1 MRMTQRLRSRATRT
15 VLLFV
20 CAIVAV
26 HAHPRAA
33 QVTATQIL
41 RRTLTVPADRP
52 ITIDATVAELQ
63 VTGWTRRD
71 IEIEI
76 TLPRDADRSGFDMG
90 IEDLPSA
97 LRIQALQLPGRI
109 DRLLRPS
116 IIVRAPGNSVFER
129 IRLVDGPIVLEGLTG
144 RVTASSRQGGIEGNH
159 LAGVVRL
166 ETGFG
171 NVMLRNAELVPD
183 GLLRLRAF
191 NGDVS
196 VQLRRRP
203 ADARILAMTFNGRI
217 TSDIPLAMK
226 ASFGPKYGSA
236 SLGDGEPVLSI
247 DVLKGSIGITLKR

>member
-1 MRMTQRLRSRATRT
+1 M
-15 VLLFV
+15 
-20 CAIVAV
+20 
-26 HAHPRAA
+26 
-33 QVTATQIL
+33 
-41 RRTLTVPADRP
+41 
-52 ITIDATVAELQ
+52 
-63 VTGWTRRD
+63 
-71 IEIEI
+71 
-76 TLPRDADRSGFDMG
+76 
-90 IEDLPSA
+90 
-97 LRIQALQLPGRI
+97 
-109 DRLLRPS
+109 
-116 IIVRAPGNSVFER
+116 
-129 IRLVDGPIVLEGLTG
+129 
-144 RVTASSRQGGIEGNH
+144 TASSRQGGIEGNH

-171 NVMLRNAELVPD
+171 NVTLRNAELVPD